1 MSMMVKRLQLALIH
15 TAVAVTLVP
24 INSTLNR
31 VMIKELGISAA
42 LVALLA
48 SLPYVFSPLQVI
60 IGSYSDRH
68 PVLGLRRT
76 PYIVL
81 GLLFCAVGVV
91 LAPLAA
97 VEIPVQPILGLF
109 LTLLV
114 FMAWGMGFN
123 LASVSYLALASEI
136 SGEKGR
142 SRTVAIMWVMMVVG
156 IILTAATLGG
166 MLERFDYAALNRAF
180 LTVAAGALAL
190 GTLGLIGLEKK
201 VSGQSATVSP
211 DEERESWQ
219 SIFRKVFANPEARLF
234 FGYLLLLLTAL
245 LGQDIL
251 LEPYA
256 AEAFNLS
263 VSATTRI
270 TSIWGGVMLI
280 AMLVTGFLETRLA
293 KKTLAR
299 VGGWV
304 GVLGFALIAVS
315 GLLAQRGMFYG
326 GVVLLGAGT
335 GIATISNLSLM
346 LDMTT
351 RRVGLYIG
359 AWGVASALARVVG
372 NLLSGVLR
380 DAVNLM
386 SQNPLAGYLTVFV
399 LQGLFLLISLFLL
412 SRVDVHR
419 FQERERLTFV
429 ERAAIAGDLS

>member
-1 MSMMVKRLQLALIH
+1 MMVKRLQLALIH

-91 LAPLAA
+91 LAPLAT
-97 VEIPVQPILGLF
+97 VEIPVQPILGLI

-256 AEAFNLS
+256 AEAFNLA